1 MRPCLNRGR
10 QAGHNAAMQAD
21 DAISEQCLT
30 ALRDMVAPL
39 TLRADH
45 VDVRMG
51 QLERSVGALHE
62 RVAGLDQ
69 RTAHVEHALVRLD
82 AKIDDGLSRVEARL
96 GGQIG
101 KLDERLCGELRRLE
115 SRSDHALAT
124 LDAKLSG
131 QILALDDKLCGQ
143 IAKLDDKF
151 CGQIAALSVQSAALD
166 DKLCGQIAKLG
177 LGLSSLAESMVEL
190 RTAALLRSDVLERH
204 FVSRGD
210 LQEQLHRQTQ
220 RLIGVLIGWSSVLV
234 ALVWTVARLMH

>member
-10 QAGHNAAMQAD
+10 PSRHNAAMQAD

-69 RTAHVEHALVRLD
+69 RTANVEHALVRLD

-101 KLDERLCGELRRLE
+101 KLDERLCDELRRLE

-131 QILALDDKLCGQ
+131 QILALDDKLSGQ
-143 IAKLDDKF
+143 IAKLDDK
-151 CGQIAALSVQSAALD
+151 LS
-166 DKLCGQIAKLG
+166 GQIAKLG
-177 LGLSSLAESMVEL
+177 LSLSSLTESMVEL
-190 RTAALLRSDVLERH
+190 RTTALLRSDVLEKH
-204 FVSRGD
+204 FVNRGD

-220 RLIGVLIGWSSVLV
+220 WLSSVLIGWSSMLV
-234 ALVWTVARLMH
+234 ALAWTVARLVH